1 MNRMTGVFLT
11 MECTA
16 RKFYLVVHGPQLRE
30 IKETPRNV

>member
-16 RKFYLVVHGPQLRE
+16 IKFYLVAHGSQLRK
-30 IKETPRNV
+30 IKETPRDA